1 MMMMMRRMLAL
12 SNRLHA
18 RLVSASA
25 CSLSASASPPPPP
38 PPLFVRE
45 EKEEEEKRGGK
56 KEPEKEEEEEE
67 EEVGTPETFCLCAQV
82 KINAKIRKDRGHC
95 VYKPVVVDDIVR
107 AKQKDG
113 NLAKRAHWYLL
124 FFFYLL
130 RIYLLFGLCRLHH
143 YRTTLDALVDDAV
156 RKMHDLD
163 VGALV
168 VMDFNK
174 LDVDKSKKIHLEEL
188 YYAPKSN
195 AIAGIV
201 SERDYLRAVAM
212 NKVTDLTT
220 VREIMTP
227 AVDAATGTKRLISV
241 EPYCSVLAAMQAMTT
256 GHFRHIP
263 VINSELQ
270 TLEGLVS
277 LGDVVK
283 AVISEQDEE
292 IDVLEDYITNGG
304 K

>member
-1 MMMMMRRMLAL
+1 
-12 SNRLHA
+12 
-18 RLVSASA
+18 
-25 CSLSASASPPPPP
+25 
-38 PPLFVRE
+38 
-45 EKEEEEKRGGK
+45 
-56 KEPEKEEEEEE
+56 
-67 EEVGTPETFCLCAQV
+67 
-82 KINAKIRKDRGHC
+82 
-95 VYKPVVVDDIVR
+95 
-107 AKQKDG
+107 
-113 NLAKRAHWYLL
+113 
-124 FFFYLL
+124 
-130 RIYLLFGLCRLHH
+130 
-143 YRTTLDALVDDAV
+143 LDALVDDAV

-174 LDVDKSKKIHLEEL
+174 LDVDKSKKFHLEEL

-227 AVDAATGTKRLISV
+227 AVDAATGMKRLISV
-241 EPYCSVLAAMQAMTT
+241 EPYCSVLAAMTAMTT